1 MPDRDRLHAAEDV
14 YEAAHLSELL
24 ANDPRTSAPELRV
37 TVGGGIVTVTGTV
50 TTEER
55 REAIDEVITDAHPEL
70 EVRNDVTVLDL
81 SGPPSSEV
89 VR

>member
-1 MPDRDRLHAAEDV
+1 
-14 YEAAHLSELL
+14 
-24 ANDPRTSAPELRV
+24 V
-37 TVGGGIVTVTGTV
+37 TVAGGVVTVTGTV

-55 REAIDEVITDAHPEL
+55 RDAIDEVITDAHPEL

>member
-1 MPDRDRLHAAEDV
+1 MPERDRLHSAEDV

-37 TVGGGIVTVTGTV
+37 TVGGGAVTVTGTV

-55 REAIDEVITDAHPEL
+55 REAIDEVISEAHPEL

>member
-1 MPDRDRLHAAEDV
+1 MPERERLHAAEDF

-24 ANDPRTSAPELRV
+24 ANDLRTSAPELRV
-37 TVGGGIVTVTGTV
+37 TVAGGVVTVTGTV

-55 REAIDEVITDAHPEL
+55 RDAIDEVITEAHPEL
-70 EVRNDVTVLDL
+70 DVRNDVTVLDL